1 MALGFLGKSS
11 QEAGEPWLLLYTLEM
26 FYCVCMPSPGDP
38 RSHLKAVGNVP
49 CKSQSRASLVS
60 SC

>member
-26 FYCVCMPSPGDP
+26 FTVFACLALEIPDP
-38 RSHLKAVGNVP
+38 ISR
-49 CKSQSRASLVS
+49 QSGMFPVSLRAEPL
-60 SC
+60 